1 MQRVNKTIS
10 ELRYTEGVPA
20 MDQRETVSHA
30 LDVMCAG
37 PHDCVLVVHGGI
49 VTGIFTGRDFMN
61 RVAATHV
68 DLTQTTLADVMT
80 AHPESLRPRDSV
92 SYAINLMAMR
102 GFRNVPIVDDDGHA
116 LGVLTIWD
124 VMRHLDDIFDEL
136 DAAPQLV
143 DPASDISNVTW
154 IDTGGGG

>member
-1 MQRVNKTIS
+1 MQRVHKTIS

-20 MDQRETVSHA
+20 MDQRDSVARA
-30 LDVMCAG
+30 LDVMCSG
-37 PHDCVLVVHGGI
+37 PHDCVLVVNGGH
-49 VTGIFTGRDFMN
+49 VAGIFTGRDFMN
-61 RVAATHV
+61 RVAAAHA
-68 DLTQTTLADVMT
+68 DPAATTLADVMT
-80 AHPESLRPRDSV
+80 AHPEALRPRDSV
-92 SYAINLMAMR
+92 AYAINRMAMR
-102 GFRNVPIVDDDGHA
+102 GFRNVPIVDDDGHP

-143 DPASDISNVTW
+143 DPTSDISAVTW